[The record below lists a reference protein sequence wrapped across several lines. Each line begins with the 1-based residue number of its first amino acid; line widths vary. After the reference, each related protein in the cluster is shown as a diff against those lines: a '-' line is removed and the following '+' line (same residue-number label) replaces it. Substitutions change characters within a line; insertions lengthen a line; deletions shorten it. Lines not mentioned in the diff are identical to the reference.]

1 MRVHD
6 TLSKSVLNCEVL
18 SNDTFH
24 IRFDSCRV
32 CSYECQIALDVFRV
46 RANVHCVVCNILRVH
61 KTCPQGVLN
70 GKVLS
75 DDTLH
80 IRLYAGG
87 VGVDACYIGLDAGRV
102 GIDSRLI
109 GCDIV
114 GV

>member
-1 MRVHD
+1 MN
-6 TLSKSVLNCEVL
+6 VL
-18 SNDTFH
+18 
-24 IRFDSCRV
+24 
-32 CSYECQIALDVFRV
+32 RV
-46 RANVHCVVCNILRVH
+46 RADVHCVALDILRVH
-61 KTCPQGVLN
+61 QTLSQGVLN

-80 IRLYAGG
+80 IRKYAGR